1 MSKLESLRRE
11 YEQLTPHERS
21 AMIIEAAGRGDSSLV
36 ETLLRSG
43 PTGQGE
49 APRSL
54 IIGWA
59 QDCAVSQERALNCHK
74 AWLQK
79 VGVSNNISPAI
90 QELLDRLQAE
100 SDTEPPTQH

>member
-1 MSKLESLRRE
+1 
-11 YEQLTPHERS
+11 
-21 AMIIEAAGRGDSSLV
+21 MIIEAAGRGDSSLV

-59 QDCAVSQERALNCHK
+59 QDCAVSPERALNCHK

-79 VGVSNNISPAI
+79 FGAGERISPAI
-90 QELLDRLQAE
+90 QELLDKLQAG
-100 SDTEPPTQH
+100 DTDLPTQH